1 MIDALVVEDESELQ
15 DAIVTTLQMEG
26 LRAIGLSSVEAAQ
39 RWLASNQTRTILL
52 DLTLPGVSGLEWLRA
67 DQPAATTG
75 VIIITGHP
83 SANARVEARSLGADD
98 YLQKPLDLEEL
109 TLTVRNLIQRLPH
122 TDQWTLDLLN
132 WTLVTS
138 NGQPVRLTASELG
151 FLHALAREP
160 GAAVERREIIQY
172 LGADENS
179 YDMRRMEVL
188 VRRLRTKIEDET
200 GEPSPIQ
207 TARGVGYSFTA
218 SIKIAERPDT

>member
-26 LRAIGLSSVEAAQ
+26 LRAIGLSSVEAAE
-39 RWLASNQTRTILL
+39 RWLAANQTRTILL
-52 DLTLPGVSGLEWLRA
+52 DLTLPGVGGLDWLRSH
-67 DQPAATTG
+67 QPAEHTG

-83 SANARVEARSLGADD
+83 SARARIEARTLGADD
-98 YLQKPLDLEEL
+98 YLQKPLNLEEV
-109 TLTVRNLIQRLPH
+109 TLTVRNLIHRLPGAS
-122 TDQWTLDLLN
+122 QWTLDLLN
-132 WTLVTS
+132 WILVAPT
-138 NGQPVRLTASELG
+138 GQPVRLTASELG

-160 GAAVERREIIQY
+160 GTAVDRREIIRY
-172 LGADENS
+172 LGANESS

-188 VRRLRTKIEDET
+188 VRRLRTKIEEET

-218 SIKIAERPDT
+218 AIQITERPAT